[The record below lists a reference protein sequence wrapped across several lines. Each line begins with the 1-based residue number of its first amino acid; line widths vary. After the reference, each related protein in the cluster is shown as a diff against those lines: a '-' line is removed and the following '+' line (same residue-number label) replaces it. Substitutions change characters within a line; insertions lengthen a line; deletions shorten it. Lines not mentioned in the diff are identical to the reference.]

1 MAGRTPD
8 AADGPLWEEAVIWE
22 EQASDP
28 TPVPD
33 GYHRSQ
39 YVADKGLVILEDGV
53 VRGIGEGRENV
64 WQHPVDARNVNTPPG
79 SPTTGYRAIIGS
91 SPTGA
96 FAGRPGEI
104 AQWNGSAWVFTVPK
118 QGTITTVKSENQPY
132 KQTATTSPWSWEIVV
147 SGGVVPDI
155 VAFSGYDS
163 AGGTS
168 IVGGWT
174 DVPLDSERKK
184 TSDFA
189 HTTPSAEVTVN
200 RDDTF
205 IIAATVAT
213 EITTGTS
220 RSDSEMRV
228 QIDTGGGY
236 VTVPGTQLVIYNRN
250 SSQGKGAVTKV
261 FVIDLS
267 TGDKVKVQARR
278 LSGGST
284 VALRVGSEL
293 VISTTRGPQ
302 GPAGPGGDDEKVK
315 VTSNDTT
322 EDYLLAKLSGGRLI
336 TITELNDGGNEQAEI
351 AVGLHAANHEDGGD
365 DEMDVTDLSGVL
377 ADDQPPQAH
386 AFGGAKHT
394 GSTLAQ
400 VNALITDATLDD
412 SGDPRDPNAHASTH
426 EDGGADEISVADL
439 SGRLAD
445 AQNADTLQGRNVSSD
460 APTSGQVLTWRDGSS
475 EWGPEDS
482 AGGGG
487 FEDLYEDED
496 TTTRS
501 TTTTGWD
508 LAHRLTTGALS
519 GGDYRVGFY
528 YTWRHSAIS
537 NDFKGRVLVD
547 GTEVHFHQQEPKDQ
561 YGDQRAVASGFAY
574 VTLTAGVKN
583 IDLEF
588 GSSVWTQTS
597 YIYVSRLE
605 IWKVS

>member
-1 MAGRTPD
+1 MGRTPD
-8 AADGPLWEEAVIWE
+8 AYDGPRVDEAVIWE

-28 TPVPD
+28 TEALK
-33 GYHRSQ
+33 SQ
-39 YVADKGLVILEDGV
+39 YVTGKGLVILEDGV
-53 VRGIGEGRENV
+53 VRGVGESRENT
-64 WQHPVDARNVNTPPG
+64 WQAPVDARNVNTPPG
-79 SPTTGYRAIIGS
+79 SPATGYRVIIGS

-104 AQWNGSAWVFTVPK
+104 AQWNGSAWVFTTPK

-163 AGGTS
+163 VGGTS

-213 EITTGTS
+213 ESTGS
-220 RSDSEMRV
+220 GRSDSEMRV

-267 TGDKVKVQARR
+267 SGDKVKVQARR
-278 LSGGST
+278 LSGGAPI
-284 VALRVGSEL
+284 ALRAGSEL

-302 GPAGPGGDDEKVK
+302 GPAGSGDDEKVK

-336 TITELNDGGNEQAEI
+336 TVTELNDGGNEQAEI

-412 SGDPRDPNAHASTH
+412 SGDPRDPNVHASTH

-445 AQNADTLQGRNVSSD
+445 AQNADALQGRDVSSD
-460 APTSGQVLTWRDGSS
+460 APTAGQVLTWRNASS
-475 EWGPEDS
+475 EWGPEDAS
-482 AGGGG
+482 GGVFG
-487 FEDLYEDED
+487 DEVQD
-496 TTTRS
+496 DQDITLRS

-508 LAHRLTTGALS
+508 LAHRLTTGALT
-519 GGDYRVGFY
+519 GGTYRVGFY
-528 YTWRHSAIS
+528 YLWRYDLGFS
-537 NDFKGRVLVD
+537 DFRARVLAD
-547 GTEVHFHQQEPKDQ
+547 GTLIHLHQQEPQDTGTDQ
-561 YGDQRAVASGFAY
+561 LYVASGFAY
-574 VTLTAGVKN
+574 VTLTAGAKD
-583 IDLEF
+583 IDLQF
-588 GSSVWTQTS
+588 GSSSPFGTA
-597 YIYVSRLE
+597 YIQASRIE
-605 IWKVS
+605 IWKVVS

>member
-1 MAGRTPD
+1 MGRTPD
-8 AADGPLWEEAVIWE
+8 AYDGPRIDEAVIWE
-22 EQASDP
+22 EQVSDP
-28 TPVPD
+28 TEA
-33 GYHRSQ
+33 RKSQ
-39 YVADKGLVILEDGV
+39 YVMGKGLVILEDGV
-53 VRGIGEGRENV
+53 VRGIGESRENT
-64 WQHPVDARNVNTPPG
+64 WQAPVDARNINTPPPG
-79 SPTTGYRAIIGS
+79 PAVGDRVIIGS

-96 FAGRPGEI
+96 FAGRLGEI
-104 AQWNGSAWVFTVPK
+104 AQWNGSAWVFTTPK

-250 SSQGKGAVTKV
+250 AAQGKGAVAKV

-284 VALRVGSEL
+284 VTLRAGSEL

-322 EDYLLAKLSGGRLI
+322 EDYLFAKLSGGRLI
-336 TITELNDGGNEQAEI
+336 TVTELNDGGNEQAEI
-351 AVGLHAANHEDGGD
+351 AVGLHAADHEDGGD
-365 DEMDVTDLSGVL
+365 DEMDVTDLSG
-377 ADDQPPQAH
+377 
-386 AFGGAKHT
+386 
-394 GSTLAQ
+394 
-400 VNALITDATLDD
+400 
-412 SGDPRDPNAHASTH
+412 
-426 EDGGADEISVADL
+426 
-439 SGRLAD
+439 RLAD
-445 AQNADTLQGRNVSSD
+445 AQNADELQGRDISAD
-460 APTSGQVLTWRDGSS
+460 APTASQVLTWRGS
-475 EWGPEDS
+475 EWGPEDP
-482 AGGGG
+482 AGSGG

-501 TTTTGWD
+501 TTTTGFD

-519 GGDYRVGFY
+519 GGRYRVSFY
-528 YTWRHSAIS
+528 YTWRHSAVS
-537 NDFKGRVLVD
+537 NDFKARVLVD
-547 GTEVHFHQQEPKDQ
+547 GTQVHYHQQEPKDQ
-561 YGDQRAVASGFAY
+561 YGDQFAVASGFAY
-574 VTLTAGVKN
+574 VTLTAGAKN

-588 GSSVWTQTS
+588 GSSVSSQTS
-597 YIYVSRLE
+597 YIFVSRLE

>member
-39 YVADKGLVILEDGV
+39 YVTDKGLVILEDGV

-64 WQHPVDARNVNTPPG
+64 WQPPVDARNVNTPPG
-79 SPTTGYRAIIGS
+79 SPATGYRAIIGS

-118 QGTITTVKSENQPY
+118 QGTITTVKSENEPY

-205 IIAATVAT
+205 ILIATVAT

-228 QIDTGGGY
+228 QIDTGSGY
-236 VTVPGTQLVIYNRN
+236 VTAPGTQLVIYNRTA
-250 SSQGKGAVTKV
+250 SQGKGAVTKA

-267 TGDKVKVQARR
+267 SGDKVKVQARR

-284 VALRVGSEL
+284 VALQAGSEL

-302 GPAGPGGDDEKVK
+302 GPAGPSGDNTVDVEDEGSAVGTFDTLNFTGAGVTATDAGGGVTDITIPGGSVDEKVK
-315 VTSNDTT
+315 VSANDTT
-322 EDYLLAKLSGGRLI
+322 ADYLLAKLAAGSRI
-336 TITELNDGGNEQAEI
+336 AITELNDGGNEDAQI
-351 AVGLHAANHEDGGD
+351 AVS
-365 DEMDVTDLSGVL
+365 DEV
-377 ADDQPPQAH
+377 Q
-386 AFGGAKHT
+386 
-394 GSTLAQ
+394 
-400 VNALITDATLDD
+400 
-412 SGDPRDPNAHASTH
+412 
-426 EDGGADEISVADL
+426 
-439 SGRLAD
+439 
-445 AQNADTLQGRNVSSD
+445 
-460 APTSGQVLTWRDGSS
+460 
-475 EWGPEDS
+475 
-482 AGGGG
+482 
-487 FEDLYEDED
+487 YDED
-496 TTTRS
+496 DTARS
-501 TTTTGWD
+501 TTNETGFD
-508 LAHRLTTGALS
+508 LAQRLTTTALV
-519 GGDYRVGFY
+519 GGTYRVGWY
-528 YTWRHSAIS
+528 YTWRQESIAD
-537 NDFKGRVLVD
+537 NFQARVQVD
-547 GTEVHFHQQEPKDQ
+547 GTIVHYHEQEPKD
-561 YGDQRAVASGFAY
+561 DNAAQRHVAAGFAY
-574 VTLTAGVKN
+574 VTLGAGSID

-588 GSSVWTQTS
+588 STNDSLDASW
-597 YIYVSRLE
+597 IYVSRLE
-605 IWKVS
+605 IWRVS

>member
-1 MAGRTPD
+1 MGRTPD
-8 AADGPLWEEAVIWE
+8 AYDGPRVDEAVIWE

-28 TPVPD
+28 TEALK
-33 GYHRSQ
+33 SQ
-39 YVADKGLVILEDGV
+39 YVTGKGLVILEDGV
-53 VRGIGEGRENV
+53 VRGIGEGRENT
-64 WQHPVDARNVNTPPG
+64 WQPPVDARNVNTPPG
-79 SPTTGYRAIIGS
+79 SPATGYRVIIGS

-104 AQWNGSAWVFTVPK
+104 AQWNGSAWVFTTPK
-118 QGTITTVKSENQPY
+118 QGSITTVKSENEPY

-168 IVGGWT
+168 IVSGWT

-236 VTVPGTQLVIYNRN
+236 VTVPGTQLVIYNRTAA
-250 SSQGKGAVTKV
+250 QGKGAVTKV

-284 VALRVGSEL
+284 VALQAGSEL

-302 GPAGPGGDDEKVK
+302 GPAGPGDDEKVK

-322 EDYLLAKLSGGRLI
+322 ADYLFAKLSGGRLI
-336 TITELNDGGNEQAEI
+336 TVTELNDGGNEQAEI
-351 AVGLHAANHEDGGD
+351 AVGLHAANHEEGGD

-386 AFGGAKHT
+386 DLGGAKHNAD
-394 GSTLAQ
+394 TLA
-400 VNALITDATLDD
+400 NLNSKITDATLDD
-412 SGDPRDPNAHASTH
+412 SGDPRDPNPHASTH

-445 AQNADTLQGRNVSSD
+445 AQNADALQGRDVSSD
-460 APTSGQVLTWRDGSS
+460 APTDGQVLAWRNASS

-482 AGGGG
+482 SGGDD
-487 FEDLYEDED
+487 EYQLDED
-496 TTTRS
+496 STTRS
-501 TTTTGWD
+501 TTTTGLD
-508 LAHRLTTGALS
+508 LAHRFTTSALA
-519 GGDYRVGFY
+519 GGTYRVAWY
-528 YTWRHSAIS
+528 YTWSYDRAA
-537 NDFKGRVLVD
+537 NDFKGQVSVG
-547 GTEVHFHQQEPKDQ
+547 GTVVGFQQQEPADA
-561 YGDQRAVASGFAY
+561 GSDQRNVTSGFAEI
-574 VTLTAGVKN
+574 VLTAGAKD
-583 IDLEF
+583 IDLEY
-588 GSSVWTQTS
+588 GTTLAAATATI
-597 YIYVSRLE
+597 YISRLE
-605 IWKVS
+605 IVRVS